1 MGCYCGYPGN
11 YQIANEV
18 IDVLARTEEENKYL
32 KDEILTRVVEGSVVS
47 VSITSVVLAGFFISL
62 I

>member
-1 MGCYCGYPGN
+1 M
-11 YQIANEV
+11 